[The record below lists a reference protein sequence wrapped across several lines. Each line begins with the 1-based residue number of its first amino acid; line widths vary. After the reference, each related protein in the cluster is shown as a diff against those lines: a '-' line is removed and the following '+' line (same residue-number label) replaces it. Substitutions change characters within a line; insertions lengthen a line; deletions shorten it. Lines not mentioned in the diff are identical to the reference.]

1 MASVLLAGGGSA
13 GHVNPMLATALELRE
28 RGHRVAALGTA
39 EGLEADLVPRAGVEM
54 HVVPRVPMPRRPSA
68 DLFRLPGRLRA
79 AVRAAEDAI
88 DATGAQAVVGF
99 GGFVSTPGY
108 LAARRRKIPIII
120 HEANARPGLANKL
133 GARWAT
139 HVGTTLPDTPIRGG
153 VLTGMPLMPHV
164 RELADALSDPLV
176 AGDVRA
182 AAREALGWPADA
194 PVLVVTGG
202 SQGAASLNAAT
213 AAAAATLTDHGVH
226 VWHITGRG
234 KSEEAE
240 RAKGDLSAAHRDMYR
255 VDEYSHDMATVYSAA
270 GAVVC
275 RAGAGMVA
283 EVTAMRL
290 PAMYVPLPHG
300 NGEQA
305 LNAVPAVEAGAAT
318 MIDDAKLSPVVLE
331 LGAER
336 MLLGGPDADDMKEAA
351 AEFAMID
358 GAARVA
364 DLVEEAL

>member
-1 MASVLLAGGGSA
+1 MASILLAGGGSA
-13 GHVNPMLATALELRE
+13 GHVNPMLATGLELRE
-28 RGHRVAALGTA
+28 RGHRIAAVGTE

-54 HVVPRVPMPRRPSA
+54 HVVPRVPMPRRPSG
-68 DLFRLPGRLRA
+68 DLVRLPGNLNAAVKAARA
-79 AVRAAEDAI
+79 AI
-88 DATGAQAVVGF
+88 DQVGADAVVGF
-99 GGFVSTPGY
+99 GGFVSTPAY
-108 LAARRRKIPIII
+108 LAAKKAGIPIVV
-120 HEANARPGLANKL
+120 HEANARPGLANKV
-133 GARWAT
+133 GARWAAR
-139 HVGTTLPDTPIRGG
+139 VGATLPGTPLKGAQ
-153 VLTGMPLMPHV
+153 VTGMPLLPHV
-164 RELADALSDPLV
+164 RELAESLGDDRVASAL
-176 AGDVRA
+176 RA
-182 AAREALGWPADA
+182 AAREELGWPADA

-213 AAAAATLTDHGVH
+213 AAAAATLVDHGVY

-234 KSEEAE
+234 KSAEAD
-240 RAKGDLSAAHRDMYR
+240 RAKGDLAADKRDMYR
-255 VDEYSHDMATVYSAA
+255 VDEYCHDMSAVYSAA

-305 LNAVPAVEAGAAT
+305 LNAVPAVEAGAGS
-318 MIDDAKLSPVVLE
+318 MVDDAKLSPVVLE

-336 MLLGGPDADDMKEAA
+336 MLLEGKDGQQMREAA
-351 AEFAMID
+351 AAFGIVD

-364 DLVEEAL
+364 DLVEETL

>member
-1 MASVLLAGGGSA
+1 MASILLAGGGTA
-13 GHVNPMLATALELRE
+13 GHVNPMLATAHELRD
-28 RGHRVAALGTA
+28 RGHDVAALGTS
-39 EGLEADLVPRAGVEM
+39 EGLEADLVPRAGIEM
-54 HVVPRVPMPRRPSA
+54 HVVPRVPMPRRPSG
-68 DLFRLPGRLRA
+68 DLFKLPGRLRA

-88 DATGAQAVVGF
+88 DATGASAVVGF

-108 LAARRRKIPIII
+108 LAARRRKLPIIV

-133 GARWAT
+133 GARWAAR
-139 HVGTTLPDTPIRGG
+139 VAITLPDTPLKGG
-153 VLTGMPLMPHV
+153 VVTGMPLLPPV
-164 RELADALSDPLV
+164 RELAETLADARV
-176 AGDVRA
+176 AADVRG
-182 AAREALGWPADA
+182 AAREALGWAADA

-234 KSEEAE
+234 KSVEAE
-240 RAKGDLSAAHRDMYR
+240 RAKGDLSAAKRDMYR
-255 VDEYSHDMATVYSAA
+255 VEEYCHDMATVYSAA

-305 LNAVPAVEAGAAT
+305 LNAIPAVEAGAAT
-318 MIDDAKLSPVVLE
+318 MVEDAKLSPVVLE

-336 MLLGGPDADDMKEAA
+336 MLLEGTDGQQMIQAA
-351 AEFAMID
+351 ADFGIAD

-364 DLVEEAL
+364 DLVEETL